1 MDRRSSCL
9 RFNLSSTR
17 TLAVFGAS
25 VLIALVAQMAMPA
38 VAAASELAQPTAT
51 GAVQSIHGTSMLAN
65 FSSPVLATVTG
76 GNAYLSWWKL
86 ALVVLTFVFWVRNAD
101 WINQDSVKLADGTSI
116 VPQFWNLMNVGVGL
130 AGFFAAISIPIFW
143 VGYPLLL
150 LASLVP
156 LISYLFVRK
165 KQLSVNQGL
174 RQRVSGKGYQD
185 SDGDGLA
192 QDEGVELSFS
202 PAGDT
207 DVLRKS
213 ALIKA
218 RQSEGFVPLK
228 EMLFDGKAKRADI
241 IQIDYSQTQ
250 AVAKMF
256 VDGTW
261 HATAPMDRP
270 SGDALLVSLKSLAGL
285 NPEERRA
292 KQKGEFSFKSEL
304 GKADVLVRSQ
314 GVKTGEKVRMKFV
327 RATKD
332 LLNLRQL
339 GMFSSM
345 ADKFIAC
352 LNSTGIA
359 IVSAPSKHGL
369 SSTWQGVLVSADR
382 LTRDCIG
389 LISSDEMETAIE
401 NITPKEYETDDLAA
415 PALKA
420 ALLAQPDAIAL
431 PEIPNSDVLDMLS
444 EQVLTQDRAGWL
456 QINSNSAAEAL
467 LRIYSK
473 AGNRDNFRQAV
484 KYATCQ
490 RLLRRLCEDCKQ
502 EVPVPPKTIK
512 ALGGDPKT
520 QKTIYQHWRLPPPEQ
535 RVDEKG
541 REIEFPPCETCRG
554 LGYIGRIAIF
564 EMIKVNDAVREAL
577 KKSPKVAAIDKV
589 ATESKAKKS
598 MKSGAYQ
605 LVLLGVTSLAEVQS
619 TLKK

>member
-1 MDRRSSCL
+1 MDRRSSSL
-9 RFNLSSTR
+9 RFNLSTTR
-17 TLAVFGAS
+17 TLAVMAAS
-25 VLIALVAQMAMPA
+25 VLMALGAQVAMPA
-38 VAAASELAQPTAT
+38 VAHGSVPSIGGTAP
-51 GAVQSIHGTSMLAN
+51 L
-65 FSSPVLATVTG
+65 SSSLLPVLAAVTG

-86 ALVVLTFVFWVRNAD
+86 ALVVLTFVFWVRNSD
-101 WINQDSVKLADGTSI
+101 WINQDSVKLTDGTAI
-116 VPQFWNLMNVGVGL
+116 DPQFWNLMNVGVGL

-150 LASLVP
+150 LASLLP
-156 LISYLFVRK
+156 IICYKFVRK
-165 KQLSVNQGL
+165 KQLSENQGL

-185 SDGDGLA
+185 DQGEVLA
-192 QDEGVELSFS
+192 QDEGVELNFS

-218 RQSEGFVPLK
+218 RQSAGFVPLK

-241 IQIDYSQTQ
+241 IQIDYSQAQ
-250 AVAKMF
+250 AAAKMF

-270 SGDALLVSLKSLAGL
+270 AGDALLVSLKNLAGL
-285 NPEERRA
+285 DPAERRA
-292 KQKGEFSFKSEL
+292 KQKGTFSFKSEL
-304 GKADVLVRSQ
+304 GKAEVLVRSQ

-327 RATKD
+327 RETKN
-332 LLNLRQL
+332 LLNLKQL

-359 IVSAPSKHGL
+359 IVSAPPKHGL
-369 SSTWQGVLVSADR
+369 STTWQGVLVSADR

-389 LISSDEMETAIE
+389 LIASDEMETAIE
-401 NITPKEYETDDLAA
+401 NVTPKEYETDDAA
-415 PALKA
+415 ATALKA

-431 PEIPNSDVLDMLS
+431 PEIPSSEVLDMLS
-444 EQVLTQDRAGWL
+444 EQVLTQDRSAWL
-456 QINSNSAAEAL
+456 QINSNTAAEAL
-467 LRIYSK
+467 LRVYSK

-484 KYATCQ
+484 KYASCQ

-520 QKTIYQHWRLPPPEQ
+520 QKTIYQHWRLPPPEE

>member
-1 MDRRSSCL
+1 
-9 RFNLSSTR
+9 
-17 TLAVFGAS
+17 
-25 VLIALVAQMAMPA
+25 
-38 VAAASELAQPTAT
+38 
-51 GAVQSIHGTSMLAN
+51 
-65 FSSPVLATVTG
+65 
-76 GNAYLSWWKL
+76 
-86 ALVVLTFVFWVRNAD
+86 VLTFVFWVRNSD
-101 WINQDSVKLADGTSI
+101 WINQDAVKLADGTEI
-116 VPQFWNLMNVGVGL
+116 VPQFWNLMNVGVGI

-143 VGYPLLL
+143 IGYPLLL

-156 LISYLFVRK
+156 IICYKFVRK
-165 KQLSVNQGL
+165 KQLNVNQGL
-174 RQRVSGKGYQD
+174 RQRVSGKGAQRAEPNV
-185 SDGDGLA
+185 LA
-192 QDEGVELSFS
+192 QDEGVELNFT

-207 DVLRKS
+207 DVLRKG

-218 RQSEGFVPLK
+218 RQSPGFVPLK
-228 EMLFDGKAKRADI
+228 ELLFDGKAKRADI
-241 IQIDYSQTQ
+241 IQIDYTQTQ
-250 AVAKMF
+250 AAPKLF

-261 HATAPMDRP
+261 HAIEPMDRP
-270 SGDALLVSLKSLAGL
+270 AGDALLVSLKSLAGL
-285 NPEERRA
+285 NPQERRA
-292 KQKGEFSFKSEL
+292 KQKGPFSFKSEL
-304 GKADVLVRSQ
+304 GKAEVLVRSQ
-314 GVKTGEKVRMKFV
+314 GVKTGEKVRLKFV

-332 LLNLRQL
+332 LLNLKQL
-339 GMFSSM
+339 GMFPSM
-345 ADKFIAC
+345 ADKFIAS
-352 LNSTGIA
+352 LNSTGIV

-389 LISSDEMETAIE
+389 LISSDETETAIE
-401 NITPKEYETDDLAA
+401 NINPKEYETDDLAA

-444 EQVLTQDRAGWL
+444 DQVLTQNRAVWM

-467 LRIYSK
+467 LRVYSK

-484 KYATCQ
+484 KFVSCQ

-502 EVPVPPKTIK
+502 EVPAPPKTIK

-520 QKTIYQHWRLPPPEQ
+520 QKTIYQQWRLPPPEQ

-541 REIEFPPCETCRG
+541 SPIEFPQCETCRG

-564 EMIKVNDAVREAL
+564 EMIQMNDAVREAL
-577 KKSPKVAAIDKV
+577 KKTPKVAAIDKV

-605 LVLLGVTSLAEVQS
+605 LILLGVTSLAEVQS

>member
-1 MDRRSSCL
+1 MDRRSSSL
-9 RFNLSSTR
+9 RFNLSTTR
-17 TLAVFGAS
+17 TLAVMAAS
-25 VLIALVAQMAMPA
+25 VLMALGAQVAMPA
-38 VAAASELAQPTAT
+38 VAHGSVPSIGGTAP
-51 GAVQSIHGTSMLAN
+51 L
-65 FSSPVLATVTG
+65 SSSLLPVLAAVTG

-86 ALVVLTFVFWVRNAD
+86 ALVVLTFVFWVRNSD
-101 WINQDSVKLADGTSI
+101 WINQDSVKLTDGTAI
-116 VPQFWNLMNVGVGL
+116 DPQFWNLMNVGVGL

-150 LASLVP
+150 LASLLP
-156 LISYLFVRK
+156 IICYKFVRK
-165 KQLSVNQGL
+165 KQLSENQGL

-185 SDGDGLA
+185 DQGEVLA
-192 QDEGVELSFS
+192 QDEGVELNFS

-218 RQSEGFVPLK
+218 RQSAGFVPLK

-241 IQIDYSQTQ
+241 IQIDYSQAQ
-250 AVAKMF
+250 AAAKMF

-261 HATAPMDRP
+261 HTTAPMDRP
-270 SGDALLVSLKSLAGL
+270 AGDALLVSLKNLAGL
-285 NPEERRA
+285 DPAERRA
-292 KQKGEFSFKSEL
+292 KQKGTFSFKSEL
-304 GKADVLVRSQ
+304 GKAEVLVRSQ

-327 RATKD
+327 RETKN
-332 LLNLRQL
+332 LLNLKQL

-359 IVSAPSKHGL
+359 IVSAPPKHGL
-369 SSTWQGVLVSADR
+369 STTWQGVLVSADR

-389 LISSDEMETAIE
+389 LIASDEMETAIE
-401 NITPKEYETDDLAA
+401 NVTPKEYETDDAA
-415 PALKA
+415 ATALKA

-431 PEIPNSDVLDMLS
+431 PEIPSSEVLDMLS
-444 EQVLTQDRAGWL
+444 EQVLTQDRSAWL
-456 QINSNSAAEAL
+456 QINSNTAAEAL
-467 LRIYSK
+467 LRVYSK

-484 KYATCQ
+484 RYASCQ

-520 QKTIYQHWRLPPPEQ
+520 QKTIYQHWRLPPPEE

>member
-185 SDGDGLA
+185 SGGDGLA

-270 SGDALLVSLKSLAGL
+270 SGDALLVSLK
-285 NPEERRA
+285 RA
-292 KQKGEFSFKSEL
+292 
-304 GKADVLVRSQ
+304 
-314 GVKTGEKVRMKFV
+314 
-327 RATKD
+327 
-332 LLNLRQL
+332 
-339 GMFSSM
+339 
-345 ADKFIAC
+345 
-352 LNSTGIA
+352 
-359 IVSAPSKHGL
+359 
-369 SSTWQGVLVSADR
+369 
-382 LTRDCIG
+382 
-389 LISSDEMETAIE
+389 
-401 NITPKEYETDDLAA
+401 
-415 PALKA
+415 
-420 ALLAQPDAIAL
+420 
-431 PEIPNSDVLDMLS
+431 
-444 EQVLTQDRAGWL
+444 
-456 QINSNSAAEAL
+456 
-467 LRIYSK
+467 
-473 AGNRDNFRQAV
+473 
-484 KYATCQ
+484 
-490 RLLRRLCEDCKQ
+490 
-502 EVPVPPKTIK
+502 
-512 ALGGDPKT
+512 
-520 QKTIYQHWRLPPPEQ
+520 
-535 RVDEKG
+535 
-541 REIEFPPCETCRG
+541 
-554 LGYIGRIAIF
+554 
-564 EMIKVNDAVREAL
+564 
-577 KKSPKVAAIDKV
+577 
-589 ATESKAKKS
+589 
-598 MKSGAYQ
+598 
-605 LVLLGVTSLAEVQS
+605 
-619 TLKK
+619 

>member
-1 MDRRSSCL
+1 LHSFSL
-9 RFNLSSTR
+9 PSFSLPL
-17 TLAVFGAS
+17 LA
-25 VLIALVAQMAMPA
+25 A
-38 VAAASELAQPTAT
+38 VR
-51 GAVQSIHGTSMLAN
+51 
-65 FSSPVLATVTG
+65 G
-76 GNAYLSWWKL
+76 GGAYLSWWKL
-86 ALVVLTFVFWVRNAD
+86 ALVVLTIVFWVRNSD
-101 WINQDSVKLADGTSI
+101 WINQDAVQLADGAEI
-116 VPQFWNLMNVGVGL
+116 VPQFWNLMNVGVGI

-143 VGYPLLL
+143 IGYPLLL

-156 LISYLFVRK
+156 IICYKFVRK
-165 KQLSVNQGL
+165 KQLNVNQGL
-174 RQRVSGKGYQD
+174 RQRVSGKGAQRAEPNV
-185 SDGDGLA
+185 LA
-192 QDEGVELSFS
+192 QDEGVELNFT

-207 DVLRKS
+207 DVLRKG

-218 RQSEGFVPLK
+218 RQSPGFVPLK
-228 EMLFDGKAKRADI
+228 ELLFDGKAKRADI
-241 IQIDYSQTQ
+241 IQIDYTQTQ
-250 AVAKMF
+250 AAPKLF

-261 HATAPMDRP
+261 HAIEPMDRP
-270 SGDALLVSLKSLAGL
+270 AGDALLVSLKSLAGL
-285 NPEERRA
+285 NPQERRA
-292 KQKGEFSFKSEL
+292 KQKGTFSFKSEL
-304 GKADVLVRSQ
+304 GKAEVLVRSQ
-314 GVKTGEKVRMKFV
+314 GVKTGEKVRLKFV

-332 LLNLRQL
+332 LLNLKQL
-339 GMFSSM
+339 GMFPSM
-345 ADKFIAC
+345 ADKFIAS
-352 LNSTGIA
+352 LNSTGIV

-389 LISSDEMETAIE
+389 LISSDETETAIE
-401 NITPKEYETDDLAA
+401 NINPKEYETDDLAA

-444 EQVLTQDRAGWL
+444 DQVLTQNRAVWM

-467 LRIYSK
+467 LRVYSK

-484 KYATCQ
+484 KFVSCQ

-502 EVPVPPKTIK
+502 EVPAPPKTIK

-520 QKTIYQHWRLPPPEQ
+520 QKTIYQQWRLPPPEQ

-541 REIEFPPCETCRG
+541 SPIEFPQCETCRG

-564 EMIKVNDAVREAL
+564 EMIQMNDAVREAL
-577 KKSPKVAAIDKV
+577 KKTPKVAAIDKV

-605 LVLLGVTSLAEVQS
+605 LILLGVTSLAEVQS

>member
-1 MDRRSSCL
+1 MDRRSSSL
-9 RFNLSSTR
+9 RFNLSTTR
-17 TLAVFGAS
+17 TLAVMAAS
-25 VLIALVAQMAMPA
+25 VLMALGAQVAIPA
-38 VAAASELAQPTAT
+38 VAHGSVPSIGGTAP
-51 GAVQSIHGTSMLAN
+51 L
-65 FSSPVLATVTG
+65 SSSLLPVLAAVTG

-86 ALVVLTFVFWVRNAD
+86 ALVVLTFVFWVRNSD
-101 WINQDSVKLADGTSI
+101 WINQDSVKLTDGTAI
-116 VPQFWNLMNVGVGL
+116 DPQFWNLMNVGVGL

-150 LASLVP
+150 LASLLP
-156 LISYLFVRK
+156 IIFYKFVRK
-165 KQLSVNQGL
+165 KQLSENQGL

-185 SDGDGLA
+185 DQGEVLA
-192 QDEGVELSFS
+192 QDEGVELNFS

-218 RQSEGFVPLK
+218 RQSAGFVPLK

-241 IQIDYSQTQ
+241 IQIDYSQAQ
-250 AVAKMF
+250 AAAKMF

-270 SGDALLVSLKSLAGL
+270 AGDALLVSLKNLAGL
-285 NPEERRA
+285 DPAERRA
-292 KQKGEFSFKSEL
+292 KQKGTFSFKSEL
-304 GKADVLVRSQ
+304 GKAEVLVRSQ

-327 RATKD
+327 RETKN
-332 LLNLRQL
+332 LLNLKQL

-359 IVSAPSKHGL
+359 IVSAPPKHGL
-369 SSTWQGVLVSADR
+369 STTWQGVLVSADR

-389 LISSDEMETAIE
+389 LIASDEMETAIE
-401 NITPKEYETDDLAA
+401 NVTPKEYETDDAA
-415 PALKA
+415 ATALKA

-431 PEIPNSDVLDMLS
+431 PEIPSSEVLDMLS
-444 EQVLTQDRAGWL
+444 EQVLTQDRSAWL
-456 QINSNSAAEAL
+456 QINSNTAAEAL
-467 LRIYSK
+467 LRVYSK

-484 KYATCQ
+484 RYASCQ

-520 QKTIYQHWRLPPPEQ
+520 QKTIYQHWRLPPPEE

>member
-1 MDRRSSCL
+1 MDRRSSSL
-9 RFNLSSTR
+9 RFNLSTTR
-17 TLAVFGAS
+17 TLAVMAAS
-25 VLIALVAQMAMPA
+25 VLMALGAQVAMPA
-38 VAAASELAQPTAT
+38 VAHGSVPSIGGTAP
-51 GAVQSIHGTSMLAN
+51 L
-65 FSSPVLATVTG
+65 SSSLLPVLAAVTG

-86 ALVVLTFVFWVRNAD
+86 ALVVLTFVFWVRNSD
-101 WINQDSVKLADGTSI
+101 WINQDSVKLTDGTAI
-116 VPQFWNLMNVGVGL
+116 DPQFWNLMNVGVGL

-150 LASLVP
+150 LASLLP
-156 LISYLFVRK
+156 IIFYKFVRK
-165 KQLSVNQGL
+165 KQLSENQGL

-185 SDGDGLA
+185 DQGEVLA
-192 QDEGVELSFS
+192 QDEGVELNFS

-218 RQSEGFVPLK
+218 RQSAGFVPLK

-241 IQIDYSQTQ
+241 IQIDYSQAQ
-250 AVAKMF
+250 AAAKMF

-270 SGDALLVSLKSLAGL
+270 AGDALLVSLKNLAGL
-285 NPEERRA
+285 DPAERRA
-292 KQKGEFSFKSEL
+292 KQKGTFSFKSEL
-304 GKADVLVRSQ
+304 GKAEVLVRSQ

-327 RATKD
+327 RETKN
-332 LLNLRQL
+332 LLNLKQL

-359 IVSAPSKHGL
+359 IVSAPPKHGL
-369 SSTWQGVLVSADR
+369 STTWQGVLVSADR

-389 LISSDEMETAIE
+389 LIASDEMETAIE
-401 NITPKEYETDDLAA
+401 NVTPKEYETDDAA
-415 PALKA
+415 ATALKA

-431 PEIPNSDVLDMLS
+431 PEIPSSEVLDMLS
-444 EQVLTQDRAGWL
+444 EQVLTQDRSAWL
-456 QINSNSAAEAL
+456 QINSNTAAEAL
-467 LRIYSK
+467 LRVYSK

-484 KYATCQ
+484 RYASCQ

-520 QKTIYQHWRLPPPEQ
+520 QKTIYQHWRLPPPEE